1 MSKYLYGAAV
11 QGIQEFIFRTNDLQE
26 IIGGSEL
33 VNYVGGALFEEFLG
47 DKFNE
52 SSCVQRAAGNI
63 KYVFDKREDCAVV
76 VKNYPKLVQSNAP
89 GITFS
94 QAVVE
99 YDGER
104 FAEAVEELEGRL
116 RIQRN
121 KPAKSLTM
129 GLLGIQRSRRTG
141 LPAVKQEP
149 TGNPEEYK
157 YYDEATVLKKNAG
170 NERSTLN
177 RLSKAAF
184 GAELPKYSYAFK
196 DEDLCAYN
204 GWFAIIH
211 ADGNGLGKIV
221 QEIGKDRKV
230 FSDFSKGLDCATQQ
244 AAQQA
249 FIDIAGQ
256 FNFKINGKVGIRPV
270 IVGGDDF
277 TVMCSAEYALPYMK
291 SYLKHFEDE
300 TKKLLCSLQIKK
312 FPKLTACAGIAF
324 IHEHMPFYY
333 GYNMAEMLCEAA
345 KKDAKN
351 SERTPE
357 DGIAP
362 SCLLFHM
369 VQDDFVTS
377 YDDIIRRELSP
388 TDTISYQYGPYY
400 LENQANRST
409 IDMIMSLLYRI
420 SQREANPVKTGLRRW
435 QTIIA
440 DKKVKE
446 AKQLLDRMRKVATKD
461 NKALIEDIMR
471 AREDNGMSYYIIND
485 LHELNSVVNKVTK

>member
-11 QGIQEFIFRTNDLQE
+11 QGIQEFIFKTNDLQE

-33 VNYVGGALFEEFLG
+33 VNYVGSALFEEFLG
-47 DKFNE
+47 SRFNE

-63 KYVFDKREDCAVV
+63 KYVFDKYDECAEV
-76 VKNYPKLVQSNAP
+76 VKNYLKLVQAKAP

-104 FAEAVEELEGRL
+104 FADAVEELERKL

-141 LPAVKQEP
+141 LPAVEQD
-149 TGNPEEYK
+149 GDN
-157 YYDEATVLKKNAG
+157 YYDEATVLKKKAG

-184 GAELPKYSYAFK
+184 GAEIPKYSYATK
-196 DEDLCAYN
+196 DNDLCAYN

-221 QEIGKDRKV
+221 QEIGTDRKV
-230 FSDFSKGLDCATQQ
+230 FSDFSKGLDNATQQ

-249 FIDIAGQ
+249 FIEIAGQ
-256 FNFKINGKVGIRPV
+256 FNLSSNGKVGIRPI

-291 SYLKHFEDE
+291 SYLKHFEEE
-300 TKKLLCSLQIKK
+300 TEKLLSSLQIKK
-312 FPKLTACAGIAF
+312 FTKLTACAGIAF
-324 IHEHMPFYY
+324 MHEHMPFYY
-333 GYNMAEMLCEAA
+333 GYNMAEMLCDAA
-345 KKDAKN
+345 KKDAKTP
-351 SERTPE
+351 ERTPE

-388 TDTISYQYGPYY
+388 TDTISYQFGPYY
-400 LENQANRST
+400 LENQVNRSKIDT
-409 IDMIMSLLYRI
+409 IISLLDRI

-435 QTIIA
+435 QTLIA
-440 DKKVKE
+440 DKKDKE
-446 AKQLLDRMRKVATKD
+446 AIQLLNRMRKVATKD
-461 NKALIEDIMR
+461 NKKLIEDIMH
-471 AREDNGMSYYIIND
+471 AREECGRTYYIVND